1 MGFTSRTILK
11 MIGWKA
17 VNTVKDF
24 PDKCIITSAPH
35 TSFWDFVLGRLC
47 MWALDI
53 ESNFL
58 IKQEM
63 FRFPFRHLLLWS
75 GGTPVD
81 RGRGSN
87 LVKPIVDIIKKT
99 DKFHLVITPEGTRKL
114 TKNWKRGYYFIAHAA
129 NIPIVLGYIDY
140 KEKVCAMTQVLYP
153 TGHYEEDFKIIETFY
168 RGHVAKNPEWFNL
181 S

>member
-17 VNTVKDF
+17 VNTVSDF

-35 TSFWDFVLGRLC
+35 TSLWDFVLGRMC

-75 GGTPVD
+75 GGLPVD
-81 RGRGSN
+81 RKQGSN
-87 LVKPIVDIIKKT
+87 FVKSVVDIIKSS

-140 KEKVCAMTQVLYP
+140 KEKACAMTQVLYP
-153 TGHYEEDFKIIETFY
+153 TGNYEEDLKIIEAFY
-168 RGHVAKNPEWFNL
+168 RGHVAKHPENFNL